1 MILFVIGTSII
12 FRLLYFL
19 IFVYKTLTR
28 SSEAHISLYHRH
40 TLLTTLSNRIYTGL
54 EHSRTNQVSTGFK
67 RVEVLH
73 KCVDMD
79 SPRLYQGP
87 RSTIEVLRAVIKG
100 NTTQEELAEAMDVS
114 ERTVHNRI
122 HDPTAL
128 GLLRRENGEYAIRDQ
143 DDVMKFFQL
152 EDRTVLKERFLKLPG
167 VSEILDE
174 LNGGRMST
182 ERIGRLIAFHTDS
195 QAIDSDTFKTYGR
208 VYSNWIDYLR
218 LGFAANDTLHS
229 EKPPDVERKQRQGPK
244 AASSGYPKVRPE
256 LVFEA
261 LPMIDDGVEGP
272 AELAEYFDFSDRY
285 AGKLLSTCYS
295 LGIAGKDAGEVVLTE
310 FGEQVFRASDEER
323 QQLIQD
329 ALRNVGLVQ
338 EYCELAPNEEFR
350 NQELM
355 AKLNNEYEKGWSENT
370 VSTKAKRLYQWLIY
384 SGLFVE
390 VKKGVLV
397 PNASADE
404 SWETGGQESMNR
416 YV

>member
-1 MILFVIGTSII
+1 
-12 FRLLYFL
+12 
-19 IFVYKTLTR
+19 
-28 SSEAHISLYHRH
+28 
-40 TLLTTLSNRIYTGL
+40 
-54 EHSRTNQVSTGFK
+54 
-67 RVEVLH
+67 
-73 KCVDMD
+73 MD

-87 RSTIEVLRAVIKG
+87 RATIEVLRAVVKG
-100 NTTQEELAEAMDVS
+100 NTTQEGLADAMDVS
-114 ERTVHNRI
+114 ERTVHNRV

-128 GLLRRENGEYAIRDQ
+128 GLLGRESGEYIIREQ

-174 LNGGRMST
+174 LNGGRIST

-218 LGFAANDTLHS
+218 LGFAADDTLYS
-229 EKPPDVERKQRQGPK
+229 EKPPDIERNQRQGPK
-244 AASSGYPKVRPE
+244 TASSGYPKVRPE

-261 LPMIDDGVEGP
+261 LPMIDDSIEAP
-272 AELAEYFDFSDRY
+272 AELAKHFDFSDRY
-285 AGKLLSTCYS
+285 ASKLLSTCYS
-295 LGIAGKDAGEVVLTE
+295 LGIAEKDAGEVVLTK
-310 FGEQVFRASDEER
+310 FGEQVLQASDEGR

-329 ALRNVGLVQ
+329 ALRNVTLVQ
-338 EYCELAPNEEFR
+338 EYCELAPDEEFR

-355 AKLNNEYEKGWSENT
+355 AKVNDEYEKDWSEST
-370 VSTKAKRLYQWLIY
+370 VSTKAKRLYQWFIY

-397 PNASADE
+397 PHASANE